1 MEKNNRQ
8 KKTLQSVY
16 LNKKSTMGFQLKAN
30 YSPAGDQLEAISK
43 ICENLK
49 QGQKHHTLLGVT
61 GSGKTF
67 TVANIIQEMQRPA
80 LILAPNKTLAAQLFS
95 EFRELFPKNAVEYF
109 VSYYDYYQP
118 EAYIPSTDVYI
129 EKDSSINDQID
140 RMRHSATRALLERKD
155 VIIVSSVSCIYG
167 LGSPDSYKDLAVQLY
182 LNQNLRRDDF
192 LKALIEIQYQRKD
205 FDFHRGTFRVRGDR
219 VDIFPSYED
228 DKAFRVEFFGDYIDF
243 IARID
248 PIKGEII
255 EELEHLSVYPCSH
268 YVSTKERNKEAIK
281 TIKQELK
288 EHLQILINQKK
299 KMEHDRLKRRA
310 LYDLE
315 MIEEMGTCSGVEN
328 YSRHFTGR
336 KPGEPP
342 PTLLEYFPKDYL
354 LFVDESHISIP
365 QVGGMYRGDRS
376 RKETLVQYGFR
387 LPSALDNRP
396 LNFQEFEQLVNQAV
410 YVSAT
415 PGDYE
420 IQKSEGEVIEQIIRP
435 TGLLD
440 PEVFMRSTRSQVEDL
455 LKEIRIRE
463 KKKERVLVV
472 TLTKKMAENL
482 TAHYQE
488 KGVQVK
494 YLHSDIKTIERME
507 LIKDLRMGVFQ
518 VLIGINLLREGL
530 DLPEVSLV
538 AVMDADKEGF
548 LRSRRSLIQIM
559 GRAARHI
566 EGKVILY
573 ADEETK
579 SIKLAVEETNRKRSL
594 QKYFNK
600 KHNIKVR
607 SIKKSA
613 PKGLMEIYGFEEEF
627 DKNLLIQ
634 KRKKIKGKEIKGLD
648 LLEKEISSLKKEM
661 QAAAADLDFERA
673 VQLRDK
679 IKRLQIMEM
688 DLIKS

>member
-1 MEKNNRQ
+1 MEKSNKP

-16 LNKKSTMGFQLKAN
+16 LEKKSSIGFQLKAD
-30 YSPAGDQLEAISK
+30 YSPAGDQPEAISK
-43 ICENLK
+43 ICEGLK

-167 LGSPDSYKDLAVQLY
+167 LGSPDSYKDLAVSLY

-248 PIKGEII
+248 PIRGKIL
-255 EELEHLSVYPCSH
+255 EELEYLSVYPCSH
-268 YVSTKERNKEAIK
+268 YVSTKEKNKEAIK

-288 EHLQILINQKK
+288 EHLQILMNQKK
-299 KMEHDRLKRRA
+299 KMEHDRLKRRT

-420 IQKSEGEVIEQIIRP
+420 IQKSEGEVVEQIIRP

-538 AVMDADKEGF
+538 AIMDADKEGF
-548 LRSRRSLIQIM
+548 LRSRRSLIQII

-566 EGKVILY
+566 QGKVILY
-573 ADEETK
+573 ADEETQ
-579 SIKLAVEETNRKRSL
+579 SIQLAVEETNRRRSL
-594 QKYFNK
+594 QKSFNK

-627 DKNLLIQ
+627 DKNLLVK
-634 KRKKIKGKEIKGLD
+634 KRKKIKGKETKDLD
-648 LLEKEISSLKKEM
+648 LLEKEISFLKKEM
-661 QAAAADLDFERA
+661 QTAAAALDFEKA

-679 IKRLQIMEM
+679 IKRLQIAEM
-688 DLIKS
+688 DIIKS

>member
-1 MEKNNRQ
+1 M
-8 KKTLQSVY
+8 
-16 LNKKSTMGFQLKAN
+16 
-30 YSPAGDQLEAISK
+30 
-43 ICENLK
+43 
-49 QGQKHHTLLGVT
+49 
-61 GSGKTF
+61 
-67 TVANIIQEMQRPA
+67 
-80 LILAPNKTLAAQLFS
+80 
-95 EFRELFPKNAVEYF
+95 
-109 VSYYDYYQP
+109 
-118 EAYIPSTDVYI
+118 
-129 EKDSSINDQID
+129 
-140 RMRHSATRALLERKD
+140 
-155 VIIVSSVSCIYG
+155 
-167 LGSPDSYKDLAVQLY
+167 
-182 LNQNLRRDDF
+182 
-192 LKALIEIQYQRKD
+192 
-205 FDFHRGTFRVRGDR
+205 
-219 VDIFPSYED
+219 DIFPSYED
-228 DKAFRVEFFGDYIDF
+228 DRAFRIEFFGDYIDF

-248 PIKGEII
+248 PLSGKIS

-268 YVSTKERNKEAIK
+268 YVSTKERNKEAVK
-281 TIKQELK
+281 TIKTELK
-288 EHLQILINQKK
+288 EHLRILMNQKK
-299 KMEHDRLKRRA
+299 KTEHDRLKRRT

-336 KPGEPP
+336 KTGEPP
-342 PTLLEYFPKDYL
+342 PTLLEYFPEDYL

-396 LNFQEFEQLVNQAV
+396 LNFQEFEKFVNQAV

-420 IQKSEGEVIEQIIRP
+420 VQKSGGEVVEQIIRP

-455 LKEIRIRE
+455 LKEIKVRE

-538 AVMDADKEGF
+538 AIMDADKEGF
-548 LRSRRSLIQIM
+548 LRSRRSLIQII

-566 EGKVILY
+566 QGKVILY
-573 ADEETK
+573 ADEETQ
-579 SIKLAVEETNRKRSL
+579 SIKLAVEETNRRRSL
-594 QKYFNK
+594 QKSFNE

-613 PKGLMEIYGFEEEF
+613 PKGLMEIYGFEEEL
-627 DKNLLIQ
+627 DKSLLIQ
-634 KRKKIKGKEIKGLD
+634 KRRKIKRKGEKD
-648 LLEKEISSLKKEM
+648 SDILEKEIFSLKKEM
-661 QAAAADLDFERA
+661 KEAAVALDFEKA
-673 VQLRDK
+673 AQLRDK
-679 IKRLQIMEM
+679 IKRLQIAEM
-688 DLIKS
+688 SLTNYQS